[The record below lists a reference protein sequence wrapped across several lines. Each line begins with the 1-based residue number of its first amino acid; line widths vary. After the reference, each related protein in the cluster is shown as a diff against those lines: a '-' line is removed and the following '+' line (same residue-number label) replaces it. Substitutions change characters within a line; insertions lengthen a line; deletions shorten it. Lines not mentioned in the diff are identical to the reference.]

1 MEELEAMTGV
11 VENIIYSSPDGAFSV
26 FRFKP
31 EGQHSTVTV
40 TVQTTAPLQGQ
51 QLELK
56 GQWIEHPRFGSQ
68 FKALHM
74 VISAPTS
81 PQGIERFLAS
91 GVIEGVGKAMA
102 ARIVAVFG
110 GQTLE
115 IIEKQPHRLR
125 EVRGIGAK
133 TAEKIHASYQEKAEL
148 RQVML
153 WLEEHEV
160 SGIYAGRIYEKYGSF
175 AVEVMEQN
183 PYRLVREVD
192 GIGFLVADNIAKGM
206 GMDPCGRFRVSA
218 ALDFQ
223 LQKIALYGHCCIPD
237 GQLVSDVEKGIG
249 VPRDIVWEVMKQD
262 LAEGLLA
269 QSTLR

>member
-1 MEELEAMTGV
+1 MYCLI
-11 VENIIYSSPDGAFSV
+11 VEVIIWREI
-26 FRFKP
+26 FR
-31 EGQHSTVTV
+31 
-40 TVQTTAPLQGQ
+40 
-51 QLELK
+51 
-56 GQWIEHPRFGSQ
+56 
-68 FKALHM
+68 
-74 VISAPTS
+74 
-81 PQGIERFLAS
+81 
-91 GVIEGVGKAMA
+91 
-102 ARIVAVFG
+102 
-110 GQTLE
+110 
-115 IIEKQPHRLR
+115 
-125 EVRGIGAK
+125 K
-133 TAEKIHASYQEKAEL
+133 TRRNK
-148 RQVML
+148 
-153 WLEEHEV
+153 EHEV

-269 QSTLR
+269 QESVGEDVLVYPDYLYRAERETAQRLLQIQREAMPVSARARVGN